1 MDKKIDFASQERD
14 DQRCCISKKLRML
27 SKLWVADVRLSGS
40 GAYNALRGGCGR
52 DAPLT
57 LSGVKQR
64 PRSDP
69 VPAALPLTQSRVGR
83 TMKELVEAIAKALVD
98 NPDQVQVRAIEG
110 EQITVFELRVHASDL
125 GILIGRQGRNAEA
138 IRTILAAVGMKLR
151 KRFTLE
157 ILD

>member
-1 MDKKIDFASQERD
+1 
-14 DQRCCISKKLRML
+14 
-27 SKLWVADVRLSGS
+27 
-40 GAYNALRGGCGR
+40 
-52 DAPLT
+52 
-57 LSGVKQR
+57 
-64 PRSDP
+64 
-69 VPAALPLTQSRVGR
+69 
-83 TMKELVEAIAKALVD
+83 MKELVEAIAKALVY

-138 IRTILAAVGMKLR
+138 IRTILNGVGMKLR